1 MDTFNQKS
9 LASKVFTPIK
19 KLCLSPKSQNFSEN
33 SANKGIFTFKQIK
46 KSCLKKF
53 ATDKKQT
60 QRVTFGKDQII
71 NFQKNSKKNI
81 SSNVITLRGI
91 KNEKIAQKTQNF
103 FSSSRQIDYEIEIIL
118 DDDSPPKSSKNPT
131 KILKSNLKSLSMT
144 EKIERSAKFSSSSSS
159 FNETLKRINSSSSNT
174 LQASPI
180 LSNFDVVTNF
190 EGILDQTEEKSIRF
204 FLFKA
209 RGLDWENS
217 VWISENQVD
226 PLYLEDFIKNK
237 NREII
242 SLYQVW
248 KVEYQTVCSIQYMKF
263 LSCLWNIKSS

>member
-19 KLCLSPKSQNFSEN
+19 KLYLSPKSQSFSEN
-33 SANKGIFTFKQIK
+33 SAKKGIFTFKQIK

-60 QRVTFGKDQII
+60 QRVTFGNDQII
-71 NFQKNSKKNI
+71 NFQNNSKKNI

-91 KNEKIAQKTQNF
+91 KNEKIAQKTQNY

-118 DDDSPPKSSKNPT
+118 DEDSPPKSSKNQT
-131 KILKSNLKSLSMT
+131 RILKSNFKSLSMT
-144 EKIERSAKFSSSSSS
+144 EKIERSAKFSCSSSS
-159 FNETLKRINSSSSNT
+159 FNETLKRVNSSSCNT
-174 LQASPI
+174 LQKSPI
-180 LSNFDVVTNF
+180 SSNFDIVTNF
-190 EGILDQTEEKSIRF
+190 EGILDQTEEKTMRF

-209 RGLDWENS
+209 KGFDWENS

-226 PLYLEDFIKNK
+226 PVHLENFIKNHHL
-237 NREII
+237 EII
-242 SLYQVW
+242 SLYQEW
-248 KVEYQTVCSIQYMKF
+248 KVENQTVCSIQYMKL